1 MPEYEMKRSDSEI
14 NDVLNDCSEQ
24 EIKGSSR
31 WPAMTYE
38 QGVAEALRWVTGQS
52 EDHPTQE

>member
-1 MPEYEMKRSDSEI
+1 MREYEIKRTDEEI
-14 NDVLNDCSEQ
+14 DDVLNDCMVQ
-24 EIKGSSR
+24 ENRGSSR

-38 QGVAEALRWVTGQS
+38 QGVAEALRWVIGQS

>member
-1 MPEYEMKRSDSEI
+1 MGDYEIKRTDQEI
-14 NDVLNDCSEQ
+14 NDVLNDCMEQ
-24 EIKGSSR
+24 ETKGGSR

-38 QGVAEALRWVTGQS
+38 QGVAEGLRWVTGQS